1 MTWAEVKKQIE
12 DGGVTDDMEMWF
24 IDTSFSRKLAVS
36 PEVKDDRNDANYVG
50 FSVYN

>member
-24 IDTSFSRKLAVS
+24 IDISFGSKLAVL
-36 PEVKDDRNDANYVG
+36 PEVKEDEHPNFIG
-50 FSVYN
+50 FSV